1 MHKLAIWRQELII
14 RWQLPI
20 CGELPDLISL
30 PQDEERGDL
39 PMKLKQWGVMLATII
54 LTGCLSGCSNNEPE
68 PEKPAQLPTPVKV
81 STAKVEKRIANNQ
94 VEVVGTV
101 QAVRQAEIAAK
112 ITGNIN
118 TIMVDLGSR
127 VEQGELLI
135 ELSAEEISAQVEQA
149 KAQLEQARR
158 NLAREEKLLKKNAAT
173 PQTVKTLRDSAR
185 IAEAAYSEATTMQ
198 GYSRLTAPFSGVIT
212 KKIGNAGDLATP
224 GKPLLYMEAE
234 DSLQVLTD
242 IPEALI
248 LQIQKGDSLVVSIP
262 SVDLTIRGIVA
273 EVSPIADP
281 SSRSAP
287 IKLQLAP
294 DSRLRSGQFARVTLT
309 TQKTETLTVPIQAVV
324 PFGQM
329 ERVFVVDGNRARLRL
344 VRTGA
349 QSKDRFEILSGLTM
363 DETVI
368 TEGNRNLV
376 DGQPITIR

>member
-1 MHKLAIWRQELII
+1 
-14 RWQLPI
+14 
-20 CGELPDLISL
+20 
-30 PQDEERGDL
+30 L
-39 PMKLKQWGVMLATII
+39 PMKRRQWGVMLAIII

-68 PEKPAQLPTPVKV
+68 PEKPTQLPPPVKV

-112 ITGNIN
+112 IAGNIN
-118 TIMVDLGSR
+118 TITVDLGSR
-127 VEQGELLI
+127 VQQGELLI
-135 ELSAEEISAQVEQA
+135 ELSAEEISAQVQQA

-198 GYSRLTAPFSGVIT
+198 GYSRITAPFSGVIT

-224 GKPLLYMEAE
+224 GKPLLHMEAE

-262 SVDLTIRGIVA
+262 AVDLTIRGIVA

-309 TQKTETLTVPIQAVV
+309 TQKTETLTVPVQAVV

-329 ERVFVVDGNRARLRL
+329 ERVFVVDGNIARLRL

>member
-1 MHKLAIWRQELII
+1 
-14 RWQLPI
+14 
-20 CGELPDLISL
+20 
-30 PQDEERGDL
+30 
-39 PMKLKQWGVMLATII
+39 MKLRQWGVLLAIMV
-54 LTGCLSGCSNNEPE
+54 LAGFLSGCNNNGQELQ
-68 PEKPAQLPTPVKV
+68 KTAQPSPPVKV
-81 STAKVEKRIANNQ
+81 STAKVKKRIASNQ

-101 QAVRQAEIAAK
+101 QAVRRAEIAAK

-118 TIMVDLGSR
+118 TITVDLGSR
-127 VEQGELLI
+127 VQQGELLI
-135 ELSAEEISAQVEQA
+135 ELSAEEISAQVQQA

-158 NLAREEKLLKKNAAT
+158 NLVREEKLLKKNAAT
-173 PQTVKTLRDSAR
+173 PQTVKALGDSAR
-185 IAEAAYSEATTMQ
+185 IAEAAYSEAATMQ
-198 GYSRLTAPFSGVIT
+198 GYTRITAPFSGVIT
-212 KKIGNAGDLATP
+212 KKIGNEGDLATP

-248 LQIQKGDSLVVSIP
+248 LQIQKGDSLLVSIP

-287 IKLQLAP
+287 IKLQLTP

-309 TQKTETLTVPIQAVV
+309 TEKTETLTVPVQAVV

-329 ERVFVVDGNRARLRL
+329 ERVFVVDGNKARLRL

-349 QSKDRFEILSGLTM
+349 QNKDRY
-363 DETVI
+363 
-368 TEGNRNLV
+368 
-376 DGQPITIR
+376 